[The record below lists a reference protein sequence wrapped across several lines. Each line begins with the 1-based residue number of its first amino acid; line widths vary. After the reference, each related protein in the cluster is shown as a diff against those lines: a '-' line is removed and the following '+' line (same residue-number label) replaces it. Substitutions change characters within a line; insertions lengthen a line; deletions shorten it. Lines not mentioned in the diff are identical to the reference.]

1 MSLHLLYLNTEADA
15 AGVVPGV
22 RAVAMTKTEVPK
34 LARTDAE
41 YNHSYLIAI
50 LRLGFTGKEY

>member
-22 RAVAMTKTEVPK
+22 RAVAMTTPK
-34 LARTDAE
+34 CLNSQGQMLSIIT
-41 YNHSYLIAI
+41 LI
-50 LRLGFTGKEY
+50 L